1 MGPLSELLTV
11 GAVTA
16 PLWTVFLWGTR
27 AYRMLFA
34 LVVLVQAPVAVVG
47 FYPLPDPALH
57 IAVLAGGLLLTAFAI
72 FLVRPST
79 KAPVHVPA
87 GG

>member
-1 MGPLSELLTV
+1 MGPLLELLTV

-27 AYRMLFA
+27 AYRFLFA

-47 FYPLPDPALH
+47 FYPPPSAALH
-57 IAVLAGGLLLTAFAI
+57 LLVLAGGLLISVLSI
-72 FLVRPST
+72 FLIRPST

-87 GG
+87 RG